1 MLIGASLVL
10 FGAVLLVMTHDL
22 REEPAWPDEG
32 VATSRTRVMG
42 FWWTGVALVAVGLV
56 LAVASFL
63 VL

>member
-10 FGAVLLVMTHDL
+10 FGVVLLVMTHDL
-22 REEPAWPDEG
+22 REEPAWPGER
-32 VATSRTRVMG
+32 AAAPRTRVMG
-42 FWWTGVALVAVGLV
+42 FWWTGVAMVAIGLV